1 MDKFLSFSSRTEK
14 GLFAYV
20 LGQDTNYL
28 TKTAGEYHPQVAQYI
43 RTAKPIPGKTQVL
56 LTALGAGEFWGQNAN
71 GDYFPAESLYHQG
84 QDYGFETFVTMARVY
99 KHHIN
104 KDPKRS
110 YGHVALS
117 VYNEAYKRVELI
129 IVMDNATCPDEVQKL
144 NNGEPVEFSM
154 GCKIPWDECNI
165 CGNRAPKVEYYC
177 EHLKYYLNRVAPGT
191 GKVAYAINRKPKFF
205 DISIVI
211 IGADRTA
218 KSLLKVAHSNAP
230 VMGSAMAH
238 QLAEKEAADKIA
250 EIEKKIPAN
259 TAPGSQDNLDALVR
273 AIPLV
278 KALEKN
284 IPTPQLDM
292 MAKNYSL
299 QDIVSTLTA
308 MGIILKPQEFQRVL
322 LMKGGNA
329 ELANELDSKGICFDP
344 EMCEPSEEHEKV
356 LGLSTARFNP
366 EILRLMTN
374 MISDRSYAA
383 PHLVKRIMIIE
394 KTASDQT
401 PRLPIFFDSNKH
413 DIDARPKLGILPI
426 MMLASGLYAALAKKA
441 PEYATTRMGELV
453 AKNPGLAAALAAS
466 VPMLFNSV
474 MGEGAKGNYVQDLEP
489 EIEQIGKRV
498 DEKRQAPF
506 AKIASGNISA
516 SMGRMFLGV
525 PAVYMAS
532 GILQKSKN
540 YHPDREEGMIKKFVR
555 RNPDIIAS
563 ALAMDGIMAASGKG
577 THGMFQK
584 MFKHASVGDFAMDAM
599 VWPLAF
605 GGKGLSTRMLGGFVD
620 QSIVEGSKKLLSK
633 KQSASRINDNG
644 GTHGTNNR

>member
-1 MDKFLSFSSRTEK
+1 MDKFLSFSSKTEK

-20 LGQDTNYL
+20 LGRDTNYL
-28 TKTAGEYHPQVAQYI
+28 EKTAAEYHPKVAQYI
-43 RTAKPIPGKTQVL
+43 REAKPIPGKTQVL
-56 LTALGAGEFWGQNAN
+56 LTALGAGEYWGHNAN
-71 GDYFPAESLYHQG
+71 ADYFPAEALYHEG
-84 QDYGFETFVTMARVY
+84 QDYGYQTFETMARLY

-110 YGHVALS
+110 YGHVAMAI
-117 VYNEAYKRVELI
+117 YNESYKRVELI
-129 IVMDNATCPDEVQKL
+129 VVMDNATCPDEVEKL

-165 CGNRAPKVEYYC
+165 CGKRSPTVKDYC
-177 EHLKYYLNRVAPGT
+177 EHLKYYLGRVVPGS
-191 GKVAYAINRKPKFF
+191 GKIAYAINRKPKFF

-218 KSLLKVAHSNAP
+218 KSLLKVAFTSGSTP
-230 VMGSAMAH
+230 VVSSAM
-238 QLAEKEAADKIA
+238 LAEKEAAEKA
-250 EIEKKIPAN
+250 AAIEKNIPVE
-259 TAPGSQDNLDALVR
+259 APGSVDNIDALVR

-278 KALEKN
+278 KSHEVT
-284 IPTPQLDM
+284 IPNHQLDLL
-292 MAKNYSL
+292 AKNYSL
-299 QDIVSTLTA
+299 QDIVSTLTS
-308 MGIILKPQEFQRVL
+308 MGIILKPQEFQRVM
-322 LMKGGNA
+322 LMKGGNHD
-329 ELANELDSKGICFDP
+329 LANELDAKNICFDP
-344 EMCEPSEEHEKV
+344 EMCESTEEHEKV
-356 LGLSTARFNP
+356 LGLSPARFNP
-366 EILRLMTN
+366 EILRTMSN

-383 PHLVKRIMIIE
+383 PHLVKRIIIIE

-401 PRLPIFFDSNKH
+401 PRLPIFFDHNKH
-413 DIDARPKLGILPI
+413 NIDSRAKLGILPI
-426 MMLASGLYAALAKKA
+426 MMLASGLYAALAKNA
-441 PEYATTRMGELV
+441 PEFATTRMGELV
-453 AKNPGLAAALAAS
+453 AKHPGLAAALAAS

-474 MGEGAKGNYVQDLEP
+474 MGEGSKGNYVEKLEP
-489 EIEQIGKRV
+489 EIEQIGKKV

-506 AKIASGNISA
+506 AKLASGNISA

-540 YHPDREEGMIKKFVR
+540 YDPGKEEGTIKRFVR
-555 RNPDIIAS
+555 RNPDLIAG
-563 ALAMDGIMAASGKG
+563 ALAMDSAMALSGKG
-577 THGMFQK
+577 THGLFQK

-644 GTHGTNNR
+644 GPHGNNNR